1 MPTPDQDEARRDG
14 APQDETHR
22 HELTWRGLALGAAIT
37 VIFMAANLYM
47 GLKTGVTFASSIPA
61 AVISMGVLRLLGGGN
76 ILENNMVQTQASAA
90 GTLCNVI
97 LVLPALVIVGHWR
110 GFPFVETTSLCL
122 LGGLLGVLFSIPLRR
137 AMVVESDL
145 PFPEG
150 VAAAE
155 VLRAGNG
162 DAAARGGLRDLAEGA
177 GAAAGFA
184 LLAGVRLL
192 GDGVTAVATAGHA
205 VFRVGAGFS
214 LALVGVGYLVGIG
227 ACLALLIGVAAA
239 WGIAV
244 PLLTAFA
251 DPRAGT
257 GVPLAMTLW
266 SSQVRLIGAGIIAVA
281 GVWVVG
287 SLFRPM
293 LRSVGHAFA
302 VAGAK
307 QDGEVLPRQER
318 DLPIGWVTV
327 AAGGLAL
334 PLGVLIAAFSA
345 ADGRGLGFGLQLG
358 FVVAATVFTV
368 VFGFLM
374 ATACGYMAG
383 LLGSSSSPISG
394 IGILGTIVI
403 SLLLSRLPVG
413 AEAARGL
420 MATALFV
427 TAVVVTMCSIAN
439 DNLQDLKT
447 GQLVDATPWRQQVVL
462 LVGVG
467 VGAMVIAPLLELLYQ
482 AYGFAGSLPRAGMD
496 AGAAMAAPQASL
508 VATIAQGIFGHT
520 LPWTMMLI
528 GIGAGVCF
536 IGLEE
541 WLRPRGLQIPTLTVG
556 LGMYLP
562 PQVAIT
568 IALGGVI
575 GWVAERRIRR
585 QGEGETVEA
594 ARERLRRR
602 GVLLS
607 SGFLVGE
614 SVAGMGL
621 AVVEAVRGH
630 PPALAGA
637 GFDGAARWLGGAI
650 FLAVLVLF
658 FRAVSRGKAEPAD
671 QGPGDAALRL
681 LRGAGAD

>member
-1 MPTPDQDEARRDG
+1 MPTPSQHEAPQHEAPKDEA
-14 APQDETHR
+14 HR
-22 HELTWRGLALGAAIT
+22 HELTWRGLVLGAAIT
-37 VIFMAANLYM
+37 VVFMAANLYI

-61 AVISMGVLRLLGGGN
+61 AVISMGVLHLLGGGN

-97 LVLPALVIVGHWR
+97 LVLPALVIIGHWH
-110 GFPFVETTSLCL
+110 GFPFLETTAVCL
-122 LGGLLGVLFSIPLRR
+122 LGGLLGVMFSIPLRR
-137 AMVVESDL
+137 AMVMESDL

-155 VLRAGNG
+155 VLHAGNG
-162 DAAARGGLRDLAEGA
+162 DAAARAGLNDLAQGA
-177 GAAAGFA
+177 AAAAGFA
-184 LLAGVRLL
+184 LLAGVKLL
-192 GDGVTAVATAGHA
+192 GDGATGVVIAGQA
-205 VFRVGAGFS
+205 VFRAGIGFS

-251 DPRAGT
+251 DPQAGA
-257 GVPLAMTLW
+257 GVALAAKLW

-281 GVWVVG
+281 GIWVVG

-293 LRSVGHAFA
+293 LRSIRHAFA
-302 VAGAK
+302 AAGAGR
-307 QDGEVLPRQER
+307 GEAIPRQQR
-318 DLPIGWVTV
+318 DLPIGWVTL
-327 AAGGLAL
+327 AAALLAL
-334 PLGVLIAAFSA
+334 PLGGLIAVFTAS
-345 ADGRGLGFGLQLG
+345 DGAGLGTVLQLG
-358 FVVAATVFTV
+358 FVVTATVFTV

-394 IGILGTIVI
+394 IGILGTITI
-403 SLLLSRLPVG
+403 SLLLSRLPLG
-413 AEAARGL
+413 PQAARGL

-467 VGAMVIAPLLELLYQ
+467 VGAVVIAPLLELLYQ
-482 AYGFAGSLPRAGMD
+482 AYGFAGSLPHAGMD

-520 LPWTMMLI
+520 LPWSMMLI
-528 GIGAGVCF
+528 GVAAGVCF

-562 PQVAIT
+562 PQVAIA

-575 GWVAERRIRR
+575 GWVAEQRIRR
-585 QGEGETVEA
+585 MQADGETREA

-621 AVVEAVRGH
+621 AVVEALRGGG
-630 PPALAGA
+630 PPLSLAGP
-637 GFDGAARWLGGAI
+637 GFEPAAHWLGAAI
-650 FLAVLVLF
+650 FLAVLIAF
-658 FRAVSRGKAEPAD
+658 FRAVSRGASAS
-671 QGPGDAALRL
+671 
-681 LRGAGAD
+681 